1 MHFFYYEQDQANG
14 KKNLVENLIYK
25 QLAII
30 LTFNLEPSFKI
41 TVHTSPIQIG
51 KGESIYNLHKDSLHD
66 QWYDL

>member
-25 QLAII
+25 QLAIT

-41 TVHTSPIQIG
+41 NVHTSPISFICV
-51 KGESIYNLHKDSLHD
+51 KNDPDRERGEYI
-66 QWYDL
+66 